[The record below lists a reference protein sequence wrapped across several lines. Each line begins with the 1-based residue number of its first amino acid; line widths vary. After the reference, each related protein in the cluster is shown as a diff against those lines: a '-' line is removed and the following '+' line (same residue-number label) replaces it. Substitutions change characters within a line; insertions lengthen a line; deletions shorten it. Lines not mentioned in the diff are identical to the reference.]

1 MMRALCY
8 IQKKYYKWKI
18 DLIADDLFKGEKKNY
33 EIEIVYPESFSLN
46 TISKKKKY
54 DFLVGCNVDDFKFQL
69 LYKFLHFD
77 KFITFDEGQRNINEN
92 DKYYSKIFSFENQK
106 RFYFMNKISGFPL
119 PFGKLLEKS
128 DKHYSFFDPKI
139 FNHPIKSTTFLK
151 KKKITKKI
159 TKVFFGVSSN
169 WVFSHR
175 EDLLNKPKIIEKK
188 INEAAL
194 KINKIC
200 PDLYIPHPRE
210 DERILELLNENITV
224 VNCPNG
230 SEDFVNKLA
239 LSNEI
244 EVFTEKSGIVFDLN
258 KKIKISFIDLFNRF
272 SKSEYDKFKNQYK
285 EFKKSN

>member
-1 MMRALCY
+1 MRAFCY

-18 DLIADDLFKGEKKNY
+18 DLIADDLFKGEKKNC
-33 EIEIVYPESFSLN
+33 EIEIVYPENFSLN
-46 TISKKKKY
+46 TFSKKKKY

-69 LYKFLHFD
+69 LYKFLDFD

-92 DKYYSKIFSFENQK
+92 DKYYSKNFSFENQK
-106 RFYFMNKISGFPL
+106 KFYFLNKICGFPL

-159 TKVFFGVSSN
+159 TKIFFGVSSN

-194 KINKIC
+194 KINKLC

-239 LSNEI
+239 LNNEI
-244 EVFTEKSGIVFDLN
+244 EVFTEKSGIVLILT
-258 KKIKISFIDLFNRF
+258 KK
-272 SKSEYDKFKNQYK
+272 
-285 EFKKSN
+285 

>member
-1 MMRALCY
+1 MRALCY
-8 IQKKYYKWKI
+8 IHKKYYKWKI
-18 DLIADDLFKGEKKNY
+18 DLIADDLLKGEKKNC
-33 EIEIVYPESFSLN
+33 EIEIIYPENFSLSI
-46 TISKKKKY
+46 ISQKKQY
-54 DFLVGCNVDDFKFQL
+54 DYLVGCNVDDPKFQL

-92 DKYYSKIFSFENQK
+92 DKYYSKVFSFENQK
-106 RFYFMNKISGFPL
+106 RFYFFNKIFGFPL

-139 FNHPIKSTTFLK
+139 FNHPIKSTKFLK

-188 INEAAL
+188 INEAAA
-194 KINKIC
+194 KINKIN

-210 DERILELLNENITV
+210 DGRILDLLNEDITI

-230 SEDFVNKLA
+230 SEDFVNKLS
-239 LSNEI
+239 LNNEI
-244 EVFTEKSGIVFDLN
+244 EVFTERSGIVFDLN

-285 EFKKSN
+285 EFKKNN

>member
-1 MMRALCY
+1 MRAFCY

-18 DLIADDLFKGEKKNY
+18 DLIADDLFKGEKKNC
-33 EIEIVYPESFSLN
+33 EIEIVYPENFSLN
-46 TISKKKKY
+46 TLSKKKKY

-69 LYKFLHFD
+69 LYKFLDFD

-92 DKYYSKIFSFENQK
+92 DKYYSKNFSFENQK
-106 RFYFMNKISGFPL
+106 KFYFLNKICGFPL

-159 TKVFFGVSSN
+159 TKIFFGVSSN

-194 KINKIC
+194 KINKLC

-239 LSNEI
+239 LNNEI

-272 SKSEYDKFKNQYK
+272 SKSEYDEFKNQYK

>member
-1 MMRALCY
+1 MRALCY
-8 IQKKYYKWKI
+8 IHKKYYKWKI
-18 DLIADDLFKGEKKNY
+18 DLIADDLLKGEKKNC
-33 EIEIVYPESFSLN
+33 EIEIIYPENFSLSI
-46 TISKKKKY
+46 ISQKKQY
-54 DFLVGCNVDDFKFQL
+54 DYLIGCNVDDPKFQL

-92 DKYYSKIFSFENQK
+92 DKYYSKVFSFENQK
-106 RFYFMNKISGFPL
+106 RFYFFNKIFGFPL

-159 TKVFFGVSSN
+159 TKIFFGVSSN

-194 KINKIC
+194 KINKLC

-239 LSNEI
+239 LNNEI
-244 EVFTEKSGIVFDLN
+244 EVFTEKSGVVFDLN

-272 SKSEYDKFKNQYK
+272 SKSEYDNFKNQYK